1 MNRTRTRNN
10 TENTDYDGSD
20 TIRPEWTEIL
30 GVIVIVVVVEAV
42 VGLIDVALVGVID
55 DHVGGGGE
63 LGVGEDLENLFK

>member
-1 MNRTRTRNN
+1 MRADARGRGRIPMAEIQFRVKGRTF
-10 TENTDYDGSD
+10 
-20 TIRPEWTEIL
+20 L

-42 VGLIDVALVGVID
+42 VRLIDVALVGVID